1 MINLRFILLKGILA
15 MLFVATAISCE
26 KDQRVETKENI
37 ALTSEVVRPK
47 NLWRPVSPMAQF
59 KVGRRRPIVDK
70 NKGKMGER

>member
-37 ALTSEVVRPK
+37 ALT
-47 NLWRPVSPMAQF
+47 
-59 KVGRRRPIVDK
+59 
-70 NKGKMGER
+70 